1 MESES
6 KLGAFISKIKADAQE
21 LIETKIEILRLEILE
36 KTSIVGSF
44 LIYGFIV
51 ISFVLFALLFAFI
64 ALGLLMGK
72 WMNSMGGGFAIVS
85 LIYLI
90 ILVIVII
97 NRKHLLTDLQNVFLM
112 GLDPSLGS
120 ESRYE
125 NWWAQKRNYFDR
137 YAPRY
142 RRRRRHSPKPFSKE
156 SECSAKNDEYSVE
169 NEKKDS
175 DIT

>member
-51 ISFVLFALLFAFI
+51 ISVVLFALLFAFI
-64 ALGLLMGK
+64 ALGLLIGT
-72 WMNSMGGGFAIVS
+72 WMNSMGGGFAIIS
-85 LIYLI
+85 LVYLI
-90 ILVIVII
+90 ILVIVVI

-112 GLDPSLGS
+112 GLDSSLGS
-120 ESRYE
+120 ESQYE
-125 NWWAQKRNYFDR
+125 NWWAQKRNYFGR
-137 YAPRY
+137 YAPRRY
-142 RRRRRHSPKPFSKE
+142 RRRPPSKPFSEE
-156 SECSAKNDEYSVE
+156 SEYSVE
-169 NEKKDS
+169 NEKKNS
-175 DIT
+175 DITNKDANEL